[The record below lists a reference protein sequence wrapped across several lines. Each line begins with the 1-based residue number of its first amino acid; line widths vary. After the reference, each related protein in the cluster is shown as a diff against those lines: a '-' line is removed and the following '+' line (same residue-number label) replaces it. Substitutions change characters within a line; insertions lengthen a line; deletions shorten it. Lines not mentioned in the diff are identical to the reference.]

1 MSKVARGVL
10 NDTVSDSCVILLHG
24 LCRTRRS
31 MEPMHRFLEL
41 NGFEAFNL
49 AYPSTR
55 LPIVELAE
63 LIRPQ
68 VEEIGARF
76 DRVHFVTHSM
86 GGILLRQMQRVRPI
100 AKLGRCVML
109 APPNRGSQVVDRLGS
124 WGVFRWLN
132 GPAGCELGTGPEA
145 LPLALGKAEFEVG
158 ILAGK
163 RSINWI
169 LSLMLPSPNDGKVA
183 VSHAKLEGQRDFRVL
198 PVSHPFIMRNAL
210 AQANTL
216 AFLESGAFLEQEA

>member
-1 MSKVARGVL
+1 MKEWGREKER
-10 NDTVSDSCVILLHG
+10 SCVILLHG

-31 MEPMHRFLEL
+31 MEPMRSFLEL
-41 NGFEAFNL
+41 NGLATFNL
-49 AYPSTR
+49 GYPSTR
-55 LPIVELAE
+55 LAVKELAE
-63 LIRPQ
+63 LIRPRI
-68 VEEIGARF
+68 EEIGERF

-109 APPNRGSQVVDRLGS
+109 APPNKGSQVVDRLGK
-124 WGVFRWLN
+124 WKVFRWLN

-145 LPLALGKAEFEVG
+145 LPLSLGKVDFEVG
-158 ILAGK
+158 VLAGN

-183 VSHAKLEGQRDFRVL
+183 VSHTKLEGQRDFRVL

-216 AFLESGAFLEQEA
+216 AFLKSGAFLELEA